1 MIHVHVAVERNTNSV
16 AEDAK
21 ENQVKI
27 TGSASEDEAFPVS
40 DSMDRLLKSDIVGE
54 RCIPYKRKGFIG
66 NLLIRNLS
74 IK

>member
-1 MIHVHVAVERNTNSV
+1 MILWQRLQSAVRQQRYIRMIHVHVAVEGNTNSV

-40 DSMDRLLKSDIVGE
+40 ILWTGS
-54 RCIPYKRKGFIG
+54 
-66 NLLIRNLS
+66 
-74 IK
+74 

>member
-1 MIHVHVAVERNTNSV
+1 MISAGAEVERNTNSV

-40 DSMDRLLKSDIVGE
+40 ILQKFRERLE
-54 RCIPYKRKGFIG
+54 
-66 NLLIRNLS
+66 
-74 IK
+74 

>member
-1 MIHVHVAVERNTNSV
+1 MIRVHAAVERNTNSV

-40 DSMDRLLKSDIVGE
+40 ILQKFRERLE
-54 RCIPYKRKGFIG
+54 
-66 NLLIRNLS
+66 
-74 IK
+74 

>member
-40 DSMDRLLKSDIVGE
+40 IYKNSGRDWNEDRTISHMQKL
-54 RCIPYKRKGFIG
+54 
-66 NLLIRNLS
+66 
-74 IK
+74 

>member
-1 MIHVHVAVERNTNSV
+1 MIRVHVAVEKNTNSV

-40 DSMDRLLKSDIVGE
+40 ILWTGSESPTVSE
-54 RCIPYKRKGFIG
+54 
-66 NLLIRNLS
+66 S
-74 IK
+74 AV

>member
-1 MIHVHVAVERNTNSV
+1 MIHAHVAAERNTNSA

-40 DSMDRLLKSDIVGE
+40 IFKQKFRERLE
-54 RCIPYKRKGFIG
+54 
-66 NLLIRNLS
+66 
-74 IK
+74 